1 VVSRPARYCR
11 FFHEGASSY
20 GALADDRIEAWSA
33 APWAGGASTGKLFSV
48 NEIRL
53 LAPVEPGK
61 IIGLA
66 RTYRDHAA
74 ELGNP
79 VPREPLMFLK
89 PPSAVIGPEE
99 AIVLPPGLGR
109 IDYEGELGL
118 VIGRRCAGLRAEENA
133 LDYVFGCT
141 CVNDVTARDLQ
152 KSDGHFT
159 RAKGFD
165 TFCALGPAVV
175 TGLDPKALRVET
187 YVNGERRQRGA
198 VGEMIFSLDAII
210 RFIAAVMTLE
220 PGDVISTGTPPG
232 VGPLEAGD
240 KVEVIIE
247 DIGRLRN
254 PVKAGAAGR
263 GEA

>member
-1 VVSRPARYCR
+1 MRYCR
-11 FFHEGASSY
+11 FSRAGEKSY
-20 GALADDRIEAWSA
+20 GVLKDDRLEALTA
-33 APWAGGASTGKLFSV
+33 APWAGGRPTGNVFSV

-66 RTYRDHAA
+66 RTYGEHAA

-89 PPSAVIGPEE
+89 PPSAVVGPEDT
-99 AIVLPPGLGR
+99 IVLPQGLGR
-109 IDYEGELGL
+109 VDYEGELAL
-118 VIGRRCAGLRAEENA
+118 VIGRRCARLRGDENP
-133 LDYVFGCT
+133 LDYVFGFT

-152 KSDGHFT
+152 KSEGHFT

-165 TFCALGPAVV
+165 TFCSIGPVVV
-175 TGLDPKALRVET
+175 TGLEPKELVVES

-210 RFIAAVMTLE
+210 RFIATVMTLE

-232 VGPLEAGD
+232 VGPMQPGD
-240 KVEVIIE
+240 TVEVAIE
-247 DIGRLRN
+247 GIGRLRN
-254 PVKAGAAGR
+254 PVRADVSELR
-263 GEA
+263 